1 MTTESETPVTG
12 SNAPEQEK
20 PGTFSFENLRSL
32 AFLIVLVLAIRWSIA
47 SPYYVPTSSMEPTI
61 KVGDRLL
68 AWKLA
73 YNFKLPFTDMA
84 LLS

>member
-1 MTTESETPVTG
+1 MTTESTTDLTG
-12 SNAPEQEK
+12 SNVTPKEK
-20 PGTFSFENLRSL
+20 PGMFSFENLKSL
-32 AFLIVLVLAIRWSIA
+32 GILIVAVLAIRWSIA

-73 YNFKLPFTDMA
+73 YNLKIPFTTP
-84 LLS
+84 L